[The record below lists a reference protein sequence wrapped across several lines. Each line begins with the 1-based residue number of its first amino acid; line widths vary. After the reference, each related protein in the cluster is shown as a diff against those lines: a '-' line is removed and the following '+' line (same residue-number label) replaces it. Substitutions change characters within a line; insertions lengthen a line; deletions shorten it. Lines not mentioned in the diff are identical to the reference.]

1 MHQSSK
7 LLNRNFFLLWQGQFV
22 SRIGSE
28 VFSIA
33 AIIWIKQATESA
45 TLMGILGMVAAIPAL
60 LLGPI
65 GGAFADR
72 YSRRRIIIFSDVIN
86 GLAVMLLAVVFYLQ
100 PENSDAILA
109 SLFGVAISIAIV
121 SSFFVPAISASIPDL
136 VPSDGVAGA
145 NSLRQLSSQLS
156 MFLGQGL
163 GGVLFRVLGAPLV
176 VLIDGITYLFSAL
189 SETFITIPQSIPE
202 DSSDWRQ
209 KLALYKRDLR
219 EGFRYVWKAPG
230 LKQLVF
236 VSAFLNLF
244 VMPIILLLPFYVE
257 DVLNV
262 TLDWYGYLLATFGV
276 GSLVGSFIAGFA
288 GVKAKARGVI
298 MIVFMVFESLLSGL
312 LGLTGNPVVALAITF
327 SAGLMG
333 GFIGINVVTILQTR
347 TPSELRGRVF
357 GFLNTLTGSIAP
369 VGMGLGGVIADIS
382 GRNIPLIYVICGGAM
397 ALLSILVSFSRD
409 FREFVSYEGE
419 VKVAPVINPVLRVRP
434 SEV

>member
-1 MHQSSK
+1 VHQSSK

-176 VLIDGITYLFSAL
+176 VLIENGIRKVMKLFS
-189 SETFITIPQSIPE
+189 
-202 DSSDWRQ
+202 
-209 KLALYKRDLR
+209 
-219 EGFRYVWKAPG
+219 
-230 LKQLVF
+230 
-236 VSAFLNLF
+236 
-244 VMPIILLLPFYVE
+244 ILL
-257 DVLNV
+257 
-262 TLDWYGYLLATFGV
+262 
-276 GSLVGSFIAGFA
+276 
-288 GVKAKARGVI
+288 KR
-298 MIVFMVFESLLSGL
+298 
-312 LGLTGNPVVALAITF
+312 
-327 SAGLMG
+327 
-333 GFIGINVVTILQTR
+333 
-347 TPSELRGRVF
+347 
-357 GFLNTLTGSIAP
+357 
-369 VGMGLGGVIADIS
+369 
-382 GRNIPLIYVICGGAM
+382 
-397 ALLSILVSFSRD
+397 
-409 FREFVSYEGE
+409 
-419 VKVAPVINPVLRVRP
+419 
-434 SEV
+434 